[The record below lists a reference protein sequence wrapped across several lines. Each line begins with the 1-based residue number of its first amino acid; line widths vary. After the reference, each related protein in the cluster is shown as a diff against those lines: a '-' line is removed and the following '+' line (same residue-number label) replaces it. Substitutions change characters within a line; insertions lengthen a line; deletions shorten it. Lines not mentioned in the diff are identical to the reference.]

1 MARKLSD
8 NAILALQRAIADIQ
22 VAQEIIDFLAPDLS
36 LIAVSAMAASTN
48 LVGVDGVGSNA
59 FPVTTAET
67 RLDAIDAK
75 LIAIIGA
82 IPQAGVASHSAGS
95 NLVGVDGTG
104 SNAAPLAGMHTRL
117 AALEAK
123 LNEVLAKLKK
133 SGGAPSTLALSPVA
147 TPAIPAGVDG
157 TGSNA
162 APVAGSETRLD
173 SCEAS
178 MNAIIAGAKA
188 AGLLT

>member
-22 VAQEIIDFLAPDLS
+22 VAQEIIDYLAPDLS

-48 LVGVDGVGSNA
+48 LVGVDGTGSNA
-59 FPVTTAET
+59 FPLTNAET

-75 LIAIIGA
+75 LIAVINA
-82 IPQAGVASHSAGS
+82 IPQAGVAAHSAGS
-95 NLVGVDGTG
+95 NLTGVDGTG
-104 SNAAPLAGMHTRL
+104 SNAAPLVGMQTRL
-117 AALEAK
+117 AAIELK
-123 LNEVLAKLKK
+123 LNEVIVKMNK
-133 SGGAPSTLALSPVA
+133 SGKAPAVSSIAVLS
-147 TPAIPAGVDG
+147 TPAAPAGVDG

-188 AGLLT
+188 AGLLS